1 MTLFVSLHDPD
12 KAKAFN
18 FTSDGRDMAS
28 LAFSNGNHAVT
39 LYTGNRALAHDLAQV
54 FEMHAK
60 DSPFLGLLDLLLT
73 AENDPNRDT
82 IADLARAAQFHAD
95 ACCPVCGQY
104 RPDEDEWHEIDGQVM
119 CASCCD
125 DEAAKYAEM
134 HAHTPGAAELRR
146 PGLAVYAMTEGL

>member
-1 MTLFVSLHDPD
+1 MTLMVGLHGPD
-12 KAKAFN
+12 KAEALN
-18 FTSDGRDMAS
+18 FTSDGREMAS
-28 LAFSNGNHAVT
+28 VTFSEGDRGVT
-39 LYTGNRALAHDLAQV
+39 LFTDNRALAHDLAQV

-82 IADLARAAQFHAD
+82 IADFVRAAQFHAD
-95 ACCPVCGQY
+95 ACCPACGQY
-104 RPDEDEWHEIDGQVM
+104 RPDDDEWREIDGRLM

-134 HAHTPGAAELRR
+134 HAHAPSAAELRR

>member
-12 KAKAFN
+12 KAEAFN

-28 LAFSNGNHAVT
+28 LAFSSGNHAVT
-39 LYTGNRALAHDLAQV
+39 LYTGNRALARDLAQV

-60 DSPFLGLLDLLLT
+60 DSGFLGLLDLLLT
-73 AENDPNRDT
+73 AADDPNRDT
-82 IADLARAAQFHAD
+82 LADLFRGVAFFHA

-104 RPDEDEWHEIDGQVM
+104 RPDDDEWREIDGRLM

-134 HAHTPGAAELRR
+134 HAHTPSAAELRR
-146 PGLAVYAMTEGL
+146 PGVAVYAMTEGL

>member
-1 MTLFVSLHDPD
+1 MTLVVSLHDPD
-12 KAKAFN
+12 KAKAFS
-18 FTSDGRDMAS
+18 FTCHGREMASVTFSDGDQ
-28 LAFSNGNHAVT
+28 GVT
-39 LYTGNRALAHDLAQV
+39 LFTEKRALAHDLAQV

-73 AENDPNRDT
+73 AADDPNRDT
-82 IADLARAAQFHAD
+82 LADLFRGVAYFHA

-104 RPDEDEWHEIDGQVM
+104 RPDDDEWREIDGRLM

-134 HAHTPGAAELRR
+134 HAHAPSAADLRR
-146 PGLAVYAMTEGL
+146 PGLAIYAMTEGL